1 MNNGGREALLHY
13 LLNFD
18 LTKVNLR
25 TIPDTAALTEQKIES
40 LSVNQQ
46 WWLDVLKRGE
56 LPGCNGNCC
65 TVGQLHEAMCGARTT
80 SDAIANQRRPS
91 WAGFFTICCR
101 SFA

>member
-1 MNNGGREALLHY
+1 VIANVILTDIEHAKAPLLQCCGQLLHY

-56 LPGCNGNCC
+56 LPD
-65 TVGQLHEAMCGARTT
+65 LL
-80 SDAIANQRRPS
+80 
-91 WAGFFTICCR
+91 
-101 SFA
+101 